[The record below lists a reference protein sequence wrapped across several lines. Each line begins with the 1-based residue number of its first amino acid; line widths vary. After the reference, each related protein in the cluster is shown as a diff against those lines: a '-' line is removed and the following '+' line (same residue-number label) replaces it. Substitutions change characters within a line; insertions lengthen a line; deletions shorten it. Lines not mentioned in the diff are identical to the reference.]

1 MMKLVEV
8 ATLGFPDD
16 ASVLES
22 ILHAE
27 NIPYFLS
34 NENMSVFSPAIS
46 RSLTVREEDKERVAG
61 IIREAGFEKYLTE

>member
-1 MMKLVEV
+1 MELVEV
-8 ATLGFPDD
+8 AILGFQDD

-34 NENMSVFSPAIS
+34 NENMSVFSPAIP
-46 RSLTVREEDKERVAG
+46 RSLMVKEEYRQRAVEIIKET
-61 IIREAGFEKYLTE
+61 GFGKYLTE

>member
-1 MMKLVEV
+1 MELVEV
-8 ATLGFPDD
+8 AVFGFLDD

-34 NENMSVFSPAIS
+34 NENMSVFAPAIS
-46 RSLTVREEDKERVAG
+46 RSLMIKEEDKERVVE
-61 IIREAGFEKYLTE
+61 IIKEAGFGKYLTE

>member
-1 MMKLVEV
+1 MELVEV
-8 ATLGFPDD
+8 ATFNFSDD
-16 ASVLES
+16 ACILES

-46 RSLTVREEDKERVAG
+46 RSLMVNEPDKQRVVEL
-61 IIREAGFEKYLTE
+61 IKQAGFEKYLTE